1 MTKKKPNFSYGII
14 IDGDQVFAEEYL
26 HGKKRNIPL
35 FVGNNNYY
43 DVAQAC
49 RRIAYALLERADG
62 IQISEDFYHEINVTY
77 QIELMMEENKIVFD
91 QEEFLDGKYQC
102 CCGGS

>member
-35 FVGNNNYY
+35 FVGSSNSY
-43 DVAQAC
+43 DIAMAC

-62 IQISEDFYHEINVTY
+62 IQHSECFCHEINVRN
-77 QIELMMEENKIVFD
+77 QIKLMMEENIVF
-91 QEEFLDGKYQC
+91 
-102 CCGGS
+102 